1 MAILKVLYALLAVY
15 VLLLSL
21 RIVLSWFR
29 VGSYGGPWDLLVR
42 VTEPWLAAFRGIRF
56 LRQGALDFT
65 PIAAILALVV
75 AMDILNVLIGFGRIT
90 LGFVLGSIVSAVWG
104 VVAFILLLFLIVGV
118 VRLVLLLVARPGSP
132 SGFLAQALDTMLQP
146 VVRVTERLLPSPR
159 SFSRLGYPHVLTIAL
174 VGILVIRLA
183 GSLLV
188 MPLVVR
194 LLRSLPI

>member
-29 VGSYGGPWDLLVR
+29 VGTYGGPWDLLVR
-42 VTEPWLAAFRGIRF
+42 ATEPYLAAFRGIRF

-65 PIAAILALVV
+65 PIAAILTLVV

-90 LGFVLGSIVSAVWG
+90 LGFVLGSVVSAVWG
-104 VVAFILLLFLIVGV
+104 VIAFILLLFLIVGV
-118 VRLVLLLVARPGSP
+118 VRLVMLLMARPGSA
-132 SGFLAQALDTMLQP
+132 GFLEQALDTMLQP
-146 VVRVTERLLPSPR
+146 VVRVTERMLSSPR
-159 SFSRLGYPHVLTIAL
+159 SFSPLGYPQVLIITL
-174 VGILVIRLA
+174 VWILAARLI

-188 MPLVVR
+188 MPFVVR
-194 LLRSLPI
+194 LLRSLPF

>member
-29 VGSYGGPWDLLVR
+29 TGIYGGAWDLLVQA
-42 VTEPWLAAFRGIRF
+42 TEPYLAVFRGIRF

-90 LGFVLGSIVSAVWG
+90 VGFVLGSIVRAVWG
-104 VVAFILLLFLIVGV
+104 VVAFILLLFLIVGI
-118 VRLVLLLVARPGSP
+118 VRLVLLLARRGS
-132 SGFLAQALDTMLQP
+132 SGFFDQALDTMLQP
-146 VVRVTERLLPSPR
+146 VVGFTERMLSSPR
-159 SFSRLGYPHVLTIAL
+159 SFSRLGYPQLLAL
-174 VGILVIRLA
+174 SLVWILAVRLVVGLFLV
-183 GSLLV
+183 
-188 MPLVVR
+188 PLVVR
-194 LLRSLPI
+194 LLVSLPI